1 MSPKTTG
8 TWQSVVDEEVW
19 DGQLFS
25 PPRDGHFLQSS
36 HWAAFQ
42 RANGREVYFGSGDGW
57 QCMAIVERAGD
68 ACRLYCPYGPVAD
81 DQSSLEEALDALQA
95 LGRQEGAGFIRVEPW
110 ARTVERDELGKLG
123 LLPSKRNMQPGLTWI
138 QDDLQG
144 KTRDALVLEFA
155 ANVRNRWRNAYK
167 KEISVAPS
175 EDPAD
180 VEILLQMI
188 HDVSKNTGMIP
199 HGDDYYRIQ
208 AKTLMERNAATLYVT
223 RQGDQPIA
231 AAIVYDSPTTRYYAH
246 SGSLLEAR
254 KLHTGTVMLATMVL
268 DAQERGQQVFD
279 FVGAAPKD
287 EPDHPWAGFTEFK
300 QSFGGRYRQNLG
312 TWEAACLGQ
321 PPAAL

>member
-1 MSPKTTG
+1 M
-8 TWQSVVDEEVW
+8 
-19 DGQLFS
+19 
-25 PPRDGHFLQSS
+25 
-36 HWAAFQ
+36 
-42 RANGREVYFGSGDGW
+42 YFGSGDGW
-57 QCMAIVERAGD
+57 QCMAIVERAGEN
-68 ACRLYCPYGPVAD
+68 CRLYCPYGPVAD
-81 DQSSLEEALDALQA
+81 NVEALTRATDALQA

-110 ARTVERDELGKLG
+110 APVERDDIAKLG
-123 LLPSKRNMQPGLTWI
+123 HLPSKRNMQPGLTWV
-138 QDDLQG
+138 QDLQG

-167 KEISVAPS
+167 KDISVRPS
-175 EDPAD
+175 TDLAD
-180 VEILLQMI
+180 VEILLEMI

-208 AKTLMERNAATLYVT
+208 AKTLIERGAATLYVT
-223 RQGDQPIA
+223 RQGEQPIA

-312 TWEAACLGQ
+312 TWEAACLKQ
-321 PPAAL
+321 PPAAE

>member
-1 MSPKTTG
+1 MSLTT
-8 TWQSVVDEEVW
+8 TQAWQNVVDEEAW
-19 DGQLFS
+19 DRQLFAQ
-25 PPRDGHFLQSS
+25 PRDGHFLQSS

-81 DQSSLEEALDALQA
+81 SRESLEQAFEALQA
-95 LGRQEGAGFIRVEPW
+95 LGKQEGAGFIRVEPW
-110 ARTVERDELGKLG
+110 AQTVERDDLTKLG
-123 LLPSKRNMQPGLTWI
+123 LLPSKRNMQPGLTWV
-138 QDDLQG
+138 QDLQG

-175 EDPAD
+175 TDPGD

-199 HGDDYYRIQ
+199 HGDDYYRVQ

-223 RQGDQPIA
+223 KQGDQPIA

>member
-1 MSPKTTG
+1 MSQTTTE
-8 TWQSVVDEEVW
+8 TWQSVVGEGAW
-19 DGQLFS
+19 DRQLFAQ
-25 PPRDGHFLQSS
+25 PRDGHFLQSS
-36 HWAAFQ
+36 AWAAFQ
-42 RANGREVYFGSGDGW
+42 RANGREVYFGRAEGW
-57 QCMAIVERAGD
+57 QCLAIVERAGD

-81 DQSSLEEALDALQA
+81 DLDALTRAMDALQE
-95 LGRQEGAGFIRVEPW
+95 LGRQEGAGFVRVEPW
-110 ARTVERDELGKLG
+110 ASTVERDDLTKLG
-123 LLPSKRNMQPGLTWI
+123 LLPSKRNMQPGLTWV
-138 QDDLQG
+138 QDLQG

-167 KEISVAPS
+167 KEISVVS
-175 EDPAD
+175 STDPGD

-188 HDVSKNTGMIP
+188 HDVSNHTGMIP
-199 HGDDYYRIQ
+199 HDDEYYRRQ
-208 AKTLMERNAATLYVT
+208 AKALMERGAATIYLT
-223 RQGDQPIA
+223 KQADQPIA
-231 AAIVYDSPTTRYYAH
+231 AAIVYESPTTRYYAH

-254 KLHTGTVMLATMVL
+254 KLHSGTVMLATMVL

-287 EPDHPWAGFTEFK
+287 EPEHPWAGFTEFK